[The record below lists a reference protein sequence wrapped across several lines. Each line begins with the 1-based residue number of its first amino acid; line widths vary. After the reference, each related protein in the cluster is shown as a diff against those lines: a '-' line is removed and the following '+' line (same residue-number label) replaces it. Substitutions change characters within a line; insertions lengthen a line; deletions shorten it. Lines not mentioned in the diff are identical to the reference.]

1 MIIVLFGQPNSGKST
16 LAMGIEKRFQNTH
29 NIDGDEFRM
38 VFNNTDYSRIGRIK
52 NLNKA
57 VDVGQYLYAQGM
69 YDNIVYSMN
78 FPYFETRE
86 YLREVM
92 PDAVFFYLHYQTPR
106 GRERYHVED
115 FDIPTGLEATY
126 LDTEQLTID
135 QCLHKIIQTIAQK
148 KHDGGK

>member
-38 VFNNTDYSRIGRIK
+38 IFKNTDYTREGRIK

-57 VDVGQYLYAQGM
+57 VDVGHYLYSQGF
-69 YDNIVYSMN
+69 YDNIVFSMN
-78 FPYFETRE
+78 FPYLETRE
-86 YLREVM
+86 YLRCMM

-106 GRERYHVED
+106 GRENYHVAD
-115 FDIPTGLEATY
+115 FDIPSKEEATY

-135 QCLHKIIQTIAQK
+135 QCLHKIVTTIANK
-148 KHDGGK
+148 RPVGEK